1 MEAFRDD
8 VSKAK
13 KELTEARNRLY
24 WQNTI
29 LDVSTIV
36 FQKVFSKSSFNRPP
50 TRSELKM
57 CRNAASLY
65 VETSRIVASSIS
77 ELFTSQK

>member
-1 MEAFRDD
+1 METFRDD
-8 VSKAK
+8 VMKAK

-50 TRSELKM
+50 TSAELKL

-65 VETSRIVASSIS
+65 VETSRIVANSIS
-77 ELFTSQK
+77 ELFTGRR